1 MLTEPDTKDRL
12 FDQWPDKYDQWFE
25 TPIGI
30 LVKKF
35 ENELLLDLL
44 RPRPGEIILDVGC
57 GTGVFTQS
65 IVGFGSYVTGLEI
78 SHSMLI
84 KAMQK
89 MEGHPFRGV
98 IGDILFLPFADGC
111 FDKVVSMTTIEF
123 VEDGKTAITELL
135 RVVKRGGIVVVT
147 TLNNLSPWASRRK
160 KAAAS
165 GHALFEKVIF
175 RTPDDMR
182 ALAPINGIVKTAIHF
197 QKDDDP
203 KSVPEIERKGQSM
216 ALETGAFLAAK
227 WLKP

>member
-12 FDQWPDKYDQWFE
+12 FDEWPDKYDQWFE

-65 IVGFGSYVTGLEI
+65 IVGFDSQVTGLEI

-84 KAMQK
+84 KAMEK

-98 IGDILFLPFADGC
+98 IGDMLFLPFADEC

-123 VEDGKTAITELL
+123 VEDGKTAVTELL

-160 KAAAS
+160 KAAAR

>member
-30 LVKKF
+30 LVKKY

-44 RPRPGEIILDVGC
+44 RPRPGELILDVGC

-65 IVGFGSYVTGLEI
+65 IVGRGSHVTGLEI
-78 SHSMLI
+78 SHSML
-84 KAMQK
+84 KRAMQK

-98 IGDILFLPFADGC
+98 IGNMLFLPFADGC

-123 VEDGKTAITELL
+123 VEDGKTAVTELL
-135 RVVKRGGIVVVT
+135 RVIKRGGIVVVT

-160 KAAAS
+160 KAAAR

-175 RTPDDMR
+175 RTPDDMH

-203 KSVPEIERKGQSM
+203 KTVPEIERKGQSM

>member
-65 IVGFGSYVTGLEI
+65 IVGHGSHVTGLEI
-78 SHSMLI
+78 SQSMLI

-98 IGDILFLPFADGC
+98 IGDMLFLPFADGC

-123 VEDGKTAITELL
+123 VEDGKRAVTELL

-160 KAAAS
+160 KAAAR